1 MGITVEIDGVG
12 RVELDDSFGTLS
24 PERQSAI
31 IQDIVKSV
39 GKPDPR
45 QGMRD
50 RIAAA
55 KAGTLTVAPERAA
68 AAASADQIAQDQMT
82 LSSVPPVLAGVTK
95 FAQGLPFVG
104 EYSDELT
111 GMIDPAAG
119 EQQRAVQGAMD
130 RQYPKTSTA
139 LQIGG
144 GIAGSAPLAALAA
157 PVVAGAAPA
166 SLAMRAATGA
176 GAAAVAGGIEGAV
189 SGYGAGQGDTRMESA
204 VSRGLTGAALGG
216 VIGGLAPVASAG
228 IKNLAESLKGRDVNV
243 IAGQFGISKDAA
255 KVVKAAIEN
264 DDLQAAQV
272 ALRRAG
278 SNAMLADA
286 SPGAAQ
292 MLDTAMQAGGA
303 ANRIGRDAVETRAIA
318 ANDSLTRSLDT
329 ILGPVQGLR
338 GATSE
343 IASRTA
349 PARAAAY
356 ERAYGTAIDY
366 AADQGRAIEGVL
378 SRIPPRTIQAA
389 ISEANDAMRA
399 AGVTNKQIMAEIG
412 DDGAVVFREMPNVQ
426 QLDELKK
433 ALQSIGQSE
442 TDALTGKISG
452 AGMRANRLARELSE
466 AVADAVPTYRTAV
479 RLGGDKIAEQNALEA
494 GRKLLLPGTTRES
507 VAEVMTGASREAKD
521 AARRGLRSY
530 IDDTLANVQAAMTNF
545 DPNNP
550 TAAAEAVKLVKQ
562 LSSRAN
568 REKVELVLG
577 PARADALF
585 RQLDEAG
592 AQLATRA
599 AVARNSATAS
609 RLAGQQMV
617 SELTDPG
624 ALGSLMSGEPGKAM
638 RQIVQLFTGQ
648 GGEAVTARKQQLY
661 GEIAQALTGMR
672 GQQAQDALQIVER
685 AIAGQP
691 ISSAEAARIAR
702 TLTTGGAIAA
712 YQSGNRLPQTSQYGS
727 APR

>member
-1 MGITVEIDGVG
+1 MIE
-12 RVELDDSFGTLS
+12 VELPDGTVVEFPAGTDEGTIRRVL
-24 PERQSAI
+24 
-31 IQDIVKSV
+31 
-39 GKPDPR
+39 GGLTKPDS
-45 QGMRD
+45 QQAMRD
-50 RIAAA
+50 RVAAA
-55 KAGTLTVAPERAA
+55 KAGTLQASPDSLARAGA
-68 AAASADQIAQDQMT
+68 ADQVAQDQMT
-82 LSSVPPVLAGVTK
+82 LATVGPVTAGLTK
-95 FAQGLPFVG
+95 FNQGIPFVG
-104 EYSDELT
+104 EYFDEAV
-111 GMIDPAAG
+111 GAVVGPQAG
-119 EQQRAVQGAMD
+119 QLARDVQGAMD
-130 RQYPKTSTA
+130 RQFPKTSTA

-144 GIAGSAPLAALAA
+144 GVVGGAPMAALAA
-157 PVVAGAAPA
+157 PAVVGAAPA
-166 SLAMRAATGA
+166 SLAMRVAAGA
-176 GAAAVAGGIEGAV
+176 GAGAVAGGVEGAV
-189 SGYGAGQGDTRMESA
+189 SGYGAGVGDNRMQSA
-204 VSRGLTGAALGG
+204 VERGAIGAGLGG
-216 VIGGLAPVASAG
+216 VIGGLAPAAAAG

-264 DDLQAAQV
+264 DDLNAAQA

-286 SPGAAQ
+286 SPGASQ
-292 MLDTAMQAGGA
+292 ILDTAMQSGGA
-303 ANRIGRDAVETRAIA
+303 ANRIGREAVESRAIQ

-329 ILGPVQGLR
+329 ILGPAQGVR
-338 GATSE
+338 GATYE

-349 PARAAAY
+349 PLRAQAY
-356 ERAYGTAIDY
+356 ERAYNTAIDY
-366 AADQGRAIEGVL
+366 AGDQGRAIEAAL
-378 SRIPPRTIQAA
+378 ERIPTRTIQSA

-399 AGVTNKQIMAEIG
+399 AGVTNKQIMAEIA

-433 ALQSIGQSE
+433 ALQSIGRNE
-442 TDALTGKISG
+442 TDPVTGKITS
-452 AGMRANRLARELSE
+452 AGMRANNLARDLS
-466 AVADAVPTYRTAV
+466 AALADAVPQYRTAV
-479 RLGGDKIAEQNALEA
+479 RLGGDKIAEQNALEL
-494 GRKLLLPGTTRES
+494 GRSLLLPGTTRET
-507 VAEVMTGASREAKD
+507 VGEVMQGASREARE
-521 AARRGLRSY
+521 AAQRGLRSY

-550 TAAAEAVKLVKQ
+550 TAAQEAVKLVKQ

-568 REKVELVLG
+568 RDKVDAVLG
-577 PARADALF
+577 QAKANALF

-592 AQLATRA
+592 TQLATRA

-617 SELTDPG
+617 NEITSPG
-624 ALGSLMSGEPGKAM
+624 AIGSLMQGEPGQAM

-648 GGEAVTARKQQLY
+648 GSEAQIARKQAIY

-691 ISSAEAARIAR
+691 VSSAEAGRIAR
-702 TLTTGGAIAA
+702 TLTTGGALAA
-712 YQSGNRLPQTSQYGS
+712 YQSGTQLPRTSQYGS

>member
-1 MGITVEIDGVG
+1 MIE
-12 RVELDDSFGTLS
+12 VELPDGTVVEFPQGTDEATIKRVL
-24 PERQSAI
+24 
-31 IQDIVKSV
+31 
-39 GKPDPR
+39 GGLTKPDPQ

-82 LSSVPPVLAGVTK
+82 LSGVSPLLAGVTK
-95 FAQGLPFVG
+95 FSQGLPFVG

-157 PVVAGAAPA
+157 PAIVGAAPA
-166 SLAMRAATGA
+166 SLAMRVAAGAGA
-176 GAAAVAGGIEGAV
+176 GAAAGGVEGAV

-204 VSRGLTGAALGG
+204 VTRGLTGAALGG
-216 VIGGLAPVASAG
+216 FIGGAAPAVASG

-292 MLDTAMQAGGA
+292 ILDTAMQAGGA
-303 ANRIGRDAVETRAIA
+303 ANRIGREAVETRAIA

-378 SRIPPRTIQAA
+378 ARIPPRTIQAA

-507 VAEVMTGASREAKD
+507 VAEVMAGASREAKD

-568 REKVELVLG
+568 REKVEMVLG

-592 AQLATRA
+592 TQLATRA

-617 SELTDPG
+617 NEITSPG
-624 ALGSLMSGEPGKAM
+624 ALGSLMQGEPGQAL

-648 GGEAVTARKQQLY
+648 GGEAQMARKQAIY

-702 TLTTGGAIAA
+702 TLTTGGALAA
-712 YQSGNRLPQTSQYGS
+712 YQSGNQLLSSR
-727 APR
+727 